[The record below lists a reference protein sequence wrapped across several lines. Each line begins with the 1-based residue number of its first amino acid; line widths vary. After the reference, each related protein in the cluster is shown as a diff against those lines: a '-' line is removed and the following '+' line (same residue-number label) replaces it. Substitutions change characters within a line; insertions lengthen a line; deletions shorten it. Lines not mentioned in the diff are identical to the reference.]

1 MKDSKEETEDK
12 NLVKQREQLYRLI
25 IRWILG
31 CIIIFLIRH
40 GPNLVLSF
48 VISDNAYRG

>member
-1 MKDSKEETEDK
+1 MKDTKEETEDK

-31 CIIIFLIRH
+31 WIIIFLL
-40 GPNLVLSF
+40 G
-48 VISDNAYRG
+48 